1 MDEWGIDNV
10 VIDASENVFRDTL
23 GGRILNV
30 VMPLHFSLVV
40 FVEKVG
46 MQYDDGEGDE
56 VSLVYFLLAGDGPCS
71 KGVHTWI
78 NVYARITFV
87 ISVRK
92 TLKNTVNLLRLL
104 WQFHLH
110 K

>member
-1 MDEWGIDNV
+1 MNKWCVDDIVVEATQNIFGYAVTRRVFNV
-10 VIDASENVFRDTL
+10 VRS
-23 GGRILNV
+23 
-30 VMPLHFSLVV
+30 LHFTLVV
-40 FVEKVG
+40 FVKNIRVEN
-46 MQYDDGEGDE
+46 DNGEGDE